1 MGCHGGLLLCVGEEV
16 FVRLWGDYPWPAF
29 EVEGFEELS
38 GVLWGFFELVEL
50 GLCDGSGLGVGAHVV
65 LEDGGL
71 CAGEDHSVC

>member
-1 MGCHGGLLLCVGEEV
+1 
-16 FVRLWGDYPWPAF
+16 
-29 EVEGFEELS
+29 
-38 GVLWGFFELVEL
+38 VLWGFFELVEL